1 MDYFKRANELKSET
15 IEIRRHIHENAETGL
30 NVENTAR
37 YVSEKLKSYGIEPK
51 KCGHGVTATIGKGT
65 PVIML
70 RADMDAL
77 PIEEM
82 SGEEFSCKNGNMHA
96 CGHDLHTAMLLT
108 ATKMLKENENSL
120 KGTVKLMFQPGEETF
135 EGAKDMLNNGIL
147 SNPTPDVAMAYHVAI
162 GRNPVGTFLYNSNGT
177 MMNSVDGFRII
188 IKGKGTHGAYPN
200 YGVDPINIGVHIHL
214 AFQELIARESIP
226 QDVCTLTIGK
236 FEAGTAPNI
245 IPDTAV
251 LEGTLRSNSI
261 ESRNYLVERL
271 REVAEKTAELYR
283 GSVEIETLSSVPP
296 LICNSE
302 LTKEMA
308 KYMGDAKLP
317 KFNGIDGITASASED
332 FASIAEKIPCT
343 YMDLTAGFDDE
354 RGDYP
359 IHHPKARFN
368 EDVCP
373 YGAASLAYCAE
384 NWLKNH

>member
-1 MDYFKRANELKSET
+1 M
-15 IEIRRHIHENAETGL
+15 
-30 NVENTAR
+30 
-37 YVSEKLKSYGIEPK
+37 
-51 KCGHGVTATIGKGT
+51 
-65 PVIML
+65 
-70 RADMDAL
+70 
-77 PIEEM
+77 
-82 SGEEFSCKNGNMHA
+82 
-96 CGHDLHTAMLLT
+96 
-108 ATKMLKENENSL
+108 
-120 KGTVKLMFQPGEETF
+120 
-135 EGAKDMLNNGIL
+135 
-147 SNPTPDVAMAYHVAI
+147 
-162 GRNPVGTFLYNSNGT
+162 
-177 MMNSVDGFRII
+177 
-188 IKGKGTHGAYPN
+188 
-200 YGVDPINIGVHIHL
+200 
-214 AFQELIARESIP
+214 
-226 QDVCTLTIGK
+226 
-236 FEAGTAPNI
+236 
-245 IPDTAV
+245 
-251 LEGTLRSNSI
+251 
-261 ESRNYLVERL
+261 ERL

-283 GSVEIETLSSVPP
+283 GSVVIETLSSVPP

>member
-1 MDYFKRANELKSET
+1 
-15 IEIRRHIHENAETGL
+15 
-30 NVENTAR
+30 
-37 YVSEKLKSYGIEPK
+37 
-51 KCGHGVTATIGKGT
+51 
-65 PVIML
+65 
-70 RADMDAL
+70 
-77 PIEEM
+77 M

-108 ATKMLKENENSL
+108 AAKMLKENENRL

-135 EGAKDMLNNGIL
+135 EGAKDMLDNGIL
-147 SNPTPDVAMAYHVAI
+147 SDPTPDVAMAYHVAI

-317 KFNGIDGITASASED
+317 KFNGVDGITASASED